1 MNPTPKADIA
11 IIGAAGITGQTII
24 PLLLKKGL
32 SVRALLWQ
40 ESERA
45 RFPDLEQIETVEL
58 LDPATMAAALRGV
71 GAVYYIPPV
80 FNHLEEQY
88 GKNVIAACVA
98 AGVSRLVFHSV
109 IHPSTP
115 TLPHH
120 FRKAGVE
127 LAIRES
133 PLRWTILQPA
143 MYTRTPLIFLNA
155 ERNQLQPG
163 FSCESPFTP
172 LDLGD
177 LSEVVATV
185 ATESGHEFATY
196 ELAGKDRLTYG
207 QMADLISDATGKRV
221 SAKSVDAGQVVDRLV
236 AAGGFLPDS
245 AADLRA
251 MLDHYDG
258 HGLVG
263 NANVLRMLL
272 RREPTSFTVSL
283 QSQRHML

>member
-1 MNPTPKADIA
+1 MSSVTTADIA

-32 SVRALLWQ
+32 SVRALLWRD
-40 ESERA
+40 SERA

-58 LDPATMAAALRGV
+58 LDPATIAAALRGV
-71 GAVYYIPPV
+71 RAVYYIPPV
-80 FNHLEEQY
+80 FNHLEELY
-88 GKNVIAACVA
+88 GKNVIAACAA

-109 IHPSTP
+109 MHPSTP
-115 TLPHH
+115 SLPHH

-133 PLRWTILQPA
+133 PLRWTILQPS

-155 ERNQLQPG
+155 KRNQLEPG
-163 FSCESPFTP
+163 FSCESSFTP

-177 LSEVVATV
+177 LSEAVATV
-185 ATESGHEFATY
+185 ATEAGHEFATY
-196 ELAGKDRLTYG
+196 ELAGQDCLSYA
-207 QMADLISDATGKRV
+207 QMADLISDVTGQRV
-221 SAKSVDAGQVVDRLV
+221 SAKSIDAGQVVDRLV

-251 MLDHYDG
+251 MLDHYDA

-263 NANVLRMLL
+263 NSNVLRMLL
-272 RREPTSFTVSL
+272 RREPTSFATSL